1 MEVDFFGKASVNA
14 FLAQT
19 GLQKFI
25 IQKIGAAKNST
36 PIFAYLETGNNS
48 KAVEEFSKFANACN
62 NSQPYEMIAFNSL
75 DDIDSEQDETKS
87 SRRKKD
93 KTVKFTFQLKK
104 EESNTSDSNDIK
116 SLLAGF
122 MQEQQNN
129 TLAAELK
136 LIREKLEAIEN
147 EEEEEEE
154 ETNIIGGIN
163 LNQVD
168 SILSRL
174 AAYGI
179 IKAPQA
185 ASQPQTAQ
193 FAGDKQT
200 DDELAVKKANI
211 EKAINIL
218 YKYDDKLDTDLLKL
232 ESIAENQKA
241 IFDMV
246 IQQLRNM

>member
-1 MEVDFFGKASVNA
+1 MEVDFFGKAAVNA

-75 DDIDSEQDETKS
+75 DDIDGEQDETK

-93 KTVKFTFQLKK
+93 KTVKFTFQLK
-104 EESNTSDSNDIK
+104 EEKSNLSEPNDIK
-116 SLLAGF
+116 SMLAGF

-129 TLAAELK
+129 ALAQELK
-136 LIREKLEAIEN
+136 AIREKLEAIEN

-168 SILSRL
+168 SILARL

-179 IKAPQA
+179 IKTPQA

-200 DDELAVKKANI
+200 DSEIEVKKANI

-218 YKYDDKLDTDLLKL
+218 YRYDDKLDTDLLKL
-232 ESIAENQKA
+232 ASIAENQKA